1 MQRREFITLF
11 GCAAATWPFAA
22 YAHQRAMSVIGF
34 LRSTSPEGTEHLLA
48 AFRQGLKETG
58 YVEGQNVAVEYRWA
72 GGHIDQLPALAA
84 DLVHREVAVIVAN
97 GVAVRP
103 ALAATATIPI
113 VFVVGVDPVSN
124 GFVASLNRPGG
135 NVTGTS
141 IVAGPDLHAKRLEI
155 LHELVPKTITIAALL
170 DPKVVETEATAG
182 EIEQAAR
189 ALALRVLIVKAG
201 SESEFD
207 VAFLNMTQSGAGALL
222 VGGGAFF
229 VTQRQRLVALAARHS
244 LPASYMTRDSIE
256 VGGLMS
262 YGPSQVNAYRRAG
275 IYVGRILNGAKPAE
289 LPVELPTKYE
299 LVINL
304 KTARALGLEVP
315 ATLLARADE
324 VIE

>member
-1 MQRREFITLF
+1 VK
-11 GCAAATWPFAA
+11 
-22 YAHQRAMSVIGF
+22 S
-34 LRSTSPEGTEHLLA
+34 S
-48 AFRQGLKETG
+48 
-58 YVEGQNVAVEYRWA
+58 
-72 GGHIDQLPALAA
+72 
-84 DLVHREVAVIVAN
+84 
-97 GVAVRP
+97 RP
-103 ALAATATIPI
+103 L
-113 VFVVGVDPVSN
+113 
-124 GFVASLNRPGG
+124 
-135 NVTGTS
+135 
-141 IVAGPDLHAKRLEI
+141 
-155 LHELVPKTITIAALL
+155 
-170 DPKVVETEATAG
+170 
-182 EIEQAAR
+182 